1 MSWPTLQQLR
11 YFVAIADSGSFSVAA
26 DQQFVSQPALS
37 AQIKELERKLGVTL
51 FERTNR
57 GVLLTTH
64 GAEVLKRARVVLR
77 EVVGLIE
84 ATMHDGKRL
93 RGEIGLGVIPT
104 FAPYILPDVVRSF
117 KAARQFVHS
126 QRIADQKEWMKWC
139 KGELRHRALR
149 PADIPVTPDSVYRDK
164 GWKGWR
170 DWLGTPV
177 PVLKRQ
183 YRQFHE
189 ARAFVHRLKL
199 ANSAEWYAY
208 SRGRLAGKPRR
219 PSDIPSAPHYVYED
233 SGWRGMRDWLGTP
246 VKRNRKSWRSF
257 SAARSLIHR
266 IGLQNIAEWHAY
278 SAGKLRSSGSRPEDI
293 PSAPHL
299 VYRNDGWR
307 DYSDWLGTDRKG
319 NARRRR

>member
-117 KAARQFVHS
+117 KAAHPD
-126 QRIADQKEWMKWC
+126 A
-139 KGELRHRALR
+139 ELRIFELKTNDLLDSLRRGEIDLGLLAL
-149 PADIPVTPDSVYRDK
+149 PVFSDEFLCAPIAEDKFLLAMPSNHELARTKSPIKLEKLRGERVILLEEGHCLRDQVAQVCQLAFSEPSEIQATSMATLSQMVAAGMGVTLLPECAEK
-164 GWKGWR
+164 
-170 DWLGTPV
+170 V
-177 PVLKRQ
+177 
-183 YRQFHE
+183 E
-189 ARAFVHRLKL
+189 AGSGRGIVTRRFAGQ
-199 ANSAEWYAY
+199 SP
-208 SRGRLAGKPRR
+208 SR
-219 PSDIPSAPHYVYED
+219 
-233 SGWRGMRDWLGTP
+233 T
-246 VKRNRKSWRSF
+246 
-257 SAARSLIHR
+257 
-266 IGLQNIAEWHAY
+266 IGLIWRRSWPFTEMFTDLAEQI
-278 SAGKLRSSGSRPEDI
+278 GKNKRFSQTEN
-293 PSAPHL
+293 
-299 VYRNDGWR
+299 VQ
-307 DYSDWLGTDRKG
+307 K
-319 NARRRR
+319 